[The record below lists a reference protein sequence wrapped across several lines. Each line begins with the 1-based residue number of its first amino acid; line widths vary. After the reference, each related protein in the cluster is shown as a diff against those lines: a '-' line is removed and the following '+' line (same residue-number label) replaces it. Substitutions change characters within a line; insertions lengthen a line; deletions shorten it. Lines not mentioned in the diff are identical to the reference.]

1 MKRNSGR
8 TNRLPEKDEV
18 SNSEHTELEVSYY
31 SPEAARYRNPKVGN
45 EPWAGARPVS
55 IEEAA
60 KDLGLYDVTK

>member
-1 MKRNSGR
+1 M
-8 TNRLPEKDEV
+8 PEKDEV